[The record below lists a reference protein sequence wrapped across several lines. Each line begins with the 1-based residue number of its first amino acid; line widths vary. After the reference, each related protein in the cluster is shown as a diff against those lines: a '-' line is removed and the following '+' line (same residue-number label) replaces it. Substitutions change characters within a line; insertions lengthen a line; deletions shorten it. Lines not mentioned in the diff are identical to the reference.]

1 MGIRRARAAQK
12 RLAGIWARAKCA
24 RAHRSEPR
32 VNSLSDVVGD
42 LVQAHPRLD
51 HHRCTGKDRQDP
63 GRPSSQRLPHCGVGL
78 GEATQVAGTFGSLGI
93 LVG

>member
-1 MGIRRARAAQK
+1 MRRARA
-12 RLAGIWARAKCA
+12 RPEEARRHLGQGECT
-24 RAHRSEPR
+24 RAHRGEPR
-32 VNSLSDVVGD
+32 VNSLADVVED
-42 LVQAHPRLD
+42 LVQAQPRLD
-51 HHRCTGKDRQDP
+51 HHPCTGKNRQDP